1 MIPKTV
7 LNFLH
12 KFFEQGSCYLLDAY
26 YKTVMEELKMP
37 HRIQQAAQQVQV
49 QLQQIQQIA
58 RQLQFQE
65 QRNAQQLQQLQAQT
79 GMQMQAYPQDGI
91 ASQLQYL
98 TIAEQNATQLCQQI
112 ELMARQLQQQ
122 QYGQML

>member
-1 MIPKTV
+1 
-7 LNFLH
+7 
-12 KFFEQGSCYLLDAY
+12 
-26 YKTVMEELKMP
+26 MP